1 MFYNGFG
8 YDFVLGWQFCALARA
23 DPDSYREN
31 RKLAEARLAASKTA
45 ELKMVK
51 PFVLLKVSYFLKLLH
66 GPK

>member
-23 DPDSYREN
+23 ESN

>member
-1 MFYNGFG
+1 L
-8 YDFVLGWQFCALARA
+8 DWQFCAFGCA

-51 PFVLLKVSYFLKLLH
+51 PFVVLKIYYFLKPLH
-66 GPK
+66 RSK